1 MRTRR
6 EVLIAAAA
14 GVVTVSAA
22 KADETPKISEIL
34 PELERALMRELP
46 GLTKVQIDFRPADK
60 QIPLMVH
67 AFRV

>member
-22 KADETPKISEIL
+22 KADETSKVSDIL

-46 GLTKVQIDFRPADK
+46 GLTKVQIDFQPMDK
-60 QIPLMVH
+60 KIPLMVH
-67 AFRV
+67 AFRI

>member
-6 EVLIAAAA
+6 EVMIAAAA
-14 GVVTVSAA
+14 GIVTVRAA
-22 KADETPKISEIL
+22 NADETPTVSDIL
-34 PELERALMRELP
+34 PELERALRRELP
-46 GLTKVQIDFRPADK
+46 GLTKVQIDFRPKDK

>member
-22 KADETPKISEIL
+22 KADEAPTISDIL
-34 PELERALMRELP
+34 PELERALRRELP
-46 GLTKVQIDFRPADK
+46 GLTKVQIDFHPTDK
-60 QIPLMVH
+60 KLPLLVH
-67 AFRV
+67 AFRI